1 MHSAP
6 LKTAVDLAQID
17 DSPSMKL
24 PLDERELEFLGILN
38 SVELTPEELRS
49 AVLREN
55 RIQTL
60 FDDIGSI
67 HRARLHFNRLAAA
80 VAGTD
85 NDLVPES
92 AEWVAALQQLRD
104 QQRKVEELATAA
116 RAKHEHLARLRSAVA
131 RLAADLKFE
140 QARIGRLEADEQKAL
155 ELYFTGVVGGR
166 NELLGEYGVYSII
179 RNAREVAAFTRDV
192 VMPKVRKD
200 LAKAEAELAAFEAA
214 AEAVSA
220 A

>member
-67 HRARLHFNRLAAA
+67 HRARLHFNRLAA
-80 VAGTD
+80 
-85 NDLVPES
+85 
-92 AEWVAALQQLRD
+92 
-104 QQRKVEELATAA
+104 
-116 RAKHEHLARLRSAVA
+116 
-131 RLAADLKFE
+131 DLKFE

-166 NELLGEYGVYSII
+166 NELLGDYGVYSII